1 MYTDR
6 YLHPWKINFFIVLM
20 SINYQTINKAEAAP
34 VRVWGDLTAVYRER
48 DFNAGSDKAIDTLFV
63 STINASSYIWKPWF
77 ALVDGNLSITTD
89 NRENSDQVNV
99 DNKYL
104 RGKFRLNLF
113 PSSRFP
119 LLFYVEK
126 TNNERYDEL
135 FARNIVNTVIGV
147 RQQYISL
154 DGRQYYSAK
163 VERTERE
170 DIDQESFTNDLL
182 DLKARYKMTNSV
194 LFGNVDYSRIEK
206 PTRDDAVNYAITAR
220 HAYANKSNL
229 TLEST
234 VSTTQSHSDFITN
247 SNDTRNDQLSS
258 FLLWRPGKDSNLNI
272 TASLRVSDLEQ
283 KYQQYD
289 LNLAPNV
296 IKENQRATINVN
308 QGLIYNYSPRVTFT
322 ESLNGT
328 RLTSDTSEQFIGSE
342 SVGAT
347 YNSGSIDNSIGY
359 YNWYASTNLNRQHGN
374 TTETEKFFKN
384 QLGHSLSKEVV
395 LTKKV
400 KIQSTFNQSVV
411 YEMKSSRENS
421 SLLNHSVTA
430 SWSESNF
437 SSNSS
442 LRFIF
447 TDIRNMSF
455 ENSSFQLINLQYFNN
470 YRLSRNTFL
479 LANITLQKSQNT
491 TDQKTTN
498 TQYTNGQISY
508 NNTHFLN
515 VLGLSFKSELRIS
528 NKVNDGDELTS
539 SRYGSYKDNIWRNE
553 MVYRIGLLE
562 TRVSLDYVKNASQYD
577 RVLKLQITRRFGD
590 L

>member
-1 MYTDR
+1 MSMNNQN
-6 YLHPWKINFFIVLM
+6 INEA
-20 SINYQTINKAEAAP
+20 KAAP

-48 DFNAGSDKAIDTLFV
+48 DFNAGSDKATDTLFV
-63 STINASSYIWKPWF
+63 STVNASSYIWQPWF
-77 ALVDGNLSITTD
+77 ALVDGNISVTSD

-99 DNKYL
+99 NNKYL
-104 RGKFRLNLF
+104 RGKLRLNFF

-119 LLFYVEK
+119 LLLYAEK
-126 TNNERYDEL
+126 TSNERYDEL

-170 DIDQESFTNDLL
+170 DIAQESFTNELL
-182 DLKARYKMTNSV
+182 DLKARYKMNNSI
-194 LFGNVDYSRIEK
+194 LYANVDYSKIEK

-220 HAYANKSNL
+220 HSYANKSNL
-229 TLEST
+229 TLENT

-247 SNDTRNDQLSS
+247 SSDSRNDQLSS
-258 FLLWRPGKDSNLNI
+258 FLLWRPEKNSNLNI

-289 LNLAPNV
+289 LNLTPNTA
-296 IKENQRATINVN
+296 KQNQRATININ
-308 QGLIYNYSPRVTFT
+308 QGLIYNYSPRITFT

-328 RLTSDTSEQFIGSE
+328 QLTSDTSEQFIGSE

-347 YNSGSIDNSIGY
+347 YNSGSIDNVIGF

-374 TTETEKFFKN
+374 SMATEKFFKN
-384 QLGHSLSKEVV
+384 QLGHSLSKEISI
-395 LTKKV
+395 TNKV
-400 KIQSTFNQSVV
+400 KVQSTFNQSIV
-411 YEMKSSRENS
+411 YDLKSSREDS

-430 SWSESNF
+430 SWSDSNF
-437 SSNSS
+437 FNSSS

-455 ENSSFQLINLQYFNN
+455 EDSSFQLINLQYFHN
-470 YRLSRNTFL
+470 YRLSRNTFFI
-479 LANITLQKSQNT
+479 ANITLQKSQNT

-498 TQYTNGQISY
+498 TQYTNGQLSY
-508 NNTHFLN
+508 NNSHFIN

-528 NKVNDGDELTS
+528 NKVNDGEELTS
-539 SRYGSYKDNIWRNE
+539 TRYGAYRDNIWRNE
-553 MVYRIGLLE
+553 IVYRIGLLE
-562 TRVSLDYVKNASQYD
+562 SRASLDYVKNANQYD
-577 RVLKLQITRRFGD
+577 RVLKFQITRRFGD